1 MPENEN
7 FSLTEENQHNDSLP
21 NVQPLVIPVIEE
33 TISVDKQVTTTGKIR
48 IEKQVTE
55 TNEAVNISL
64 QRDEYTIKRVPI
76 NKYVDEEAP
85 QVRQEGD
92 TMIIPVVKEVM
103 VKRLLLVEEVHII
116 KEVVT
121 TNEQLNVPV
130 RKEIVNV
137 TRTPENEHPTA

>member
-64 QRDEYTIKRVPI
+64 QRDEYTIKRVAI

-116 KEVVT
+116 KEIVT

-130 RKEIVNV
+130 RKETVNV